1 MTTRHQSTTPGK
13 QSTYQPDPHTIQ
25 TMQRR
30 MLDWFAAHARDL
42 PWRHTRNPYSIL
54 VAEMMLQQTQVDRVL
69 PRYHA
74 FLEEYPTLDDLAA
87 APSADIIRQWAG
99 LGYNRRAINLQRIA
113 RTIRD
118 QHSGSFP
125 RQVEQLR
132 QLPGIG
138 PYTAGAIA
146 CFAFEQD
153 VAFMDTNI
161 RRVLRRVL
169 LGPEDTAPALPD
181 RALLEQGQS
190 LIPPGQGWAWN
201 QGLMELGALV
211 CTAARPLC
219 WRCPLREHCRAY
231 ATWRQ
236 ADETLFVDEQQP
248 STPDAPAVYPA
259 TRSSRPAR
267 RVAERAAQPF
277 VGSQRYY
284 RGKLVA
290 QLRALPPGE
299 QVALEHLGPQIKDD
313 FSPDADLD
321 WLRNLVAGLVRDG
334 LAEMTDN
341 HVSLPAT

>member
-1 MTTRHQSTTPGK
+1 
-13 QSTYQPDPHTIQ
+13 
-25 TMQRR
+25 MQRR
-30 MLDWFAAHARDL
+30 MLEWFAAHARNL
-42 PWRHTRNPYSIL
+42 PWRHTRNPYNIL

-87 APSADIIRQWAG
+87 APPADIIRQWAG

-118 QHSGSFP
+118 QHGGSFP

-169 LGPEDTAPALPD
+169 VGPDDTASTLSD
-181 RALLEQGQS
+181 RALLELGQS

-219 WRCPLREHCRAY
+219 WRCPLREYCRAY
-231 ATWRQ
+231 EAWRQ
-236 ADETLFVDEQQP
+236 ADETLFVPEQQP
-248 STPDAPAVYPA
+248 QPTPPDTSAPAAYP
-259 TRSSRPAR
+259 TSSRSNRPAR

-299 QVALEHLGPQIKDD
+299 QVALEHLGPKIKDD
-313 FSPDADLD
+313 FSPDTDLD

-334 LAEMTDN
+334 LAEIADN
-341 HVSLPAT
+341 HVRLPAT

>member
-1 MTTRHQSTTPGK
+1 
-13 QSTYQPDPHTIQ
+13 
-25 TMQRR
+25 MQRR

-42 PWRHTRNPYSIL
+42 PWRHTRNPYNIL

-87 APSADIIRQWAG
+87 APPADVIRQWAG

-118 QHSGSFP
+118 QHGGSFP

-169 LGPEDTAPALPD
+169 VGPEDTEPTLPD
-181 RALLEQGQS
+181 RTLLELGQS
-190 LIPPGQGWAWN
+190 LIPPGQGWQWN

-219 WRCPLREHCRAY
+219 WRCPLRENCRAY
-231 ATWRQ
+231 AAWRQ
-236 ADETLFVDEQQP
+236 ADETLFVAEQQP
-248 STPDAPAVYPA
+248 A
-259 TRSSRPAR
+259 THGSRPAR

-284 RGKLVA
+284 RGRLVA

-299 QVALEHLGPQIKDD
+299 HIALEHLGPQIKDD
-313 FSPDADLD
+313 FSPDTDLD
-321 WLRNLVAGLVRDG
+321 WLHSLVAGLVRDG
-334 LAEMTDN
+334 LAEMVDN
-341 HVSLPAT
+341 HVRLPAT